1 MNKILAMVRK
11 ELIDAAR
18 DKRSVMAGLYYA
30 IGTPLIMCGLFMVL
44 IGQLTSPDDLKI
56 TITNPDNAPDLVRF
70 LSNKGI
76 TQGNIKAANV
86 KNSTAKALTENGAD
100 TQDLKAIEM
109 IISTDYAA
117 QMNQGKGAEITIVAD
132 NSDEKLQNS
141 IRRLERQLQAY
152 STEMGSL
159 RLIARGIDPR
169 VMQPLKVNI
178 HDQATTDSK
187 GGMILGIAIFTMIY
201 SVFISGMNLAID
213 TSAGERERN
222 SLALLL
228 SHPLT
233 TRQLVLSKIIAV
245 SLFALLGLVLI
256 LLVSKIAYTFVPWQ
270 ELGFSVNITS
280 EFMALMLVVGIPV
293 ALMAAC
299 LQLFVSFM
307 AKSFKEAQSYLT
319 IVLFVP
325 LALSM
330 AASYNIAPDMLQWL
344 PVSGQQQALMDFI
357 KGKDLPMLQLLV
369 STLSTLA
376 IAVLL
381 AFGME
386 RSLKSEKVIFGL

>member
-1 MNKILAMVRK
+1 MNKIIAMVRK

-56 TITNPDNAPDLVRF
+56 SITNPDKAPDLVRF

-76 TQGNIKAANV
+76 TQGEAG
-86 KNSTAKALTENGAD
+86 AK
-100 TQDLKAIEM
+100 DLKAIEL
-109 IISTDYAA
+109 IISPDYAK

-132 NSDEKLQNS
+132 NSEEKLQNS
-141 IRRLERQLQAY
+141 IRRLEKQLQAY
-152 STEMGSL
+152 SAEMGSL

-169 VMQPLKVNI
+169 VVQPLKVNV

-245 SLFALLGLVLI
+245 GLFALLGLVLI
-256 LLVSKIAYTFVPWQ
+256 LLVSKVAYTFVPWQ
-270 ELGFSVNITS
+270 ELGFSVSITN
-280 EFMALMLVVGIPV
+280 EFMALMLLVGIPV

-307 AKSFKEAQSYLT
+307 AKTFKEAQSYLT
-319 IVLFVP
+319 MVLFVP

-330 AASYNIAPDMLQWL
+330 AASYNIAPDILQWL

-357 KGKDLPMLQLLV
+357 KGKDINMLQLLV
-369 STLSTLA
+369 STLGTLA
-376 IAVLL
+376 IAFVL

-386 RSLKSEKVIFGL
+386 KSLKSEKVVFGL

>member
-1 MNKILAMVRK
+1 MNKIIAMVRK

-76 TQGNIKAANV
+76 SSGEV
-86 KNSTAKALTENGAD
+86 KDSE
-100 TQDLKAIEM
+100 LKAIEL
-109 IISTDYAA
+109 IISTDYAE
-117 QMNQGKGAEITIVAD
+117 QMNQGKAAEITIVAD
-132 NSDEKLQNS
+132 NSEEKLQNS
-141 IRRLERQLQAY
+141 IRRLEKQLQAY
-152 STEMGSL
+152 SAEMGSL

-169 VMQPLKVNI
+169 VVQPLKVNVQ
-178 HDQATTDSK
+178 DQATPDSK

-245 SLFALLGLVLI
+245 GLFALLGLVLI

-280 EFMALMLVVGIPV
+280 EFIALMLIVGIPV
-293 ALMAAC
+293 ALMSAC

-307 AKSFKEAQSYLT
+307 AKTFKEAQSYLT

-369 STLSTLA
+369 STLGTLA
-376 IAVLL
+376 IAILL

>member
-1 MNKILAMVRK
+1 MNKIIAMVRK

-18 DKRSVMAGLYYA
+18 DKRSVMVGLYYA

-76 TQGNIKAANV
+76 TQGDV
-86 KNSTAKALTENGAD
+86 GAK
-100 TQDLKAIEM
+100 DLKAIEL
-109 IISTDYAA
+109 IISTDYAE
-117 QMNQGKGAEITIVAD
+117 QMNQGKAAEITIVAD
-132 NSDEKLQNS
+132 NSEEKLQNS
-141 IRRLERQLQAY
+141 IRRLEKQLQAY
-152 STEMGSL
+152 SAEMGSL

-169 VMQPLKVNI
+169 VVQPLKVNVQ
-178 HDQATTDSK
+178 DQATPDSK

-245 SLFALLGLVLI
+245 GLFALLGLVLI

-280 EFMALMLVVGIPV
+280 EFIALMLIVGIPV

-307 AKSFKEAQSYLT
+307 AKTFKEAQSYLT

-369 STLSTLA
+369 STLGTLA
-376 IAVLL
+376 IAILL

>member
-1 MNKILAMVRK
+1 MNKIIAMVRK

-56 TITNPDNAPDLVRF
+56 TIKNPDKAPDLVRF

-76 TQGNIKAANV
+76 TQGAADG
-86 KNSTAKALTENGAD
+86 SDAK
-100 TQDLKAIEM
+100 DLKAIEL

-117 QMNQGKGAEITIVAD
+117 QMNQGKSAEITIVAD
-132 NSDEKLQNS
+132 NSEEKLQNS
-141 IRRLERQLQAY
+141 IRRLEKQLQAY
-152 STEMGSL
+152 SAEMGSL

-169 VMQPLKVNI
+169 VVQLLKVNVQ
-178 HDQATTDSK
+178 DKATTDSK

-256 LLVSKIAYTFVPWQ
+256 LLVSKIAYAFVPWQ
-270 ELGFSVNITS
+270 ELGFSVNITT

-307 AKSFKEAQSYLT
+307 AKTFKEAQSYLT
-319 IVLFVP
+319 MVLFVP

-369 STLSTLA
+369 STLGTLA

>member
-1 MNKILAMVRK
+1 MNKIMAMVRK

-56 TITNPDNAPDLVRF
+56 TITNPDKAPDLVRF

-76 TQGNIKAANV
+76 SSGEV
-86 KNSTAKALTENGAD
+86 KDSE
-100 TQDLKAIEM
+100 LKAIEL
-109 IISTDYAA
+109 IISPEYAA

-141 IRRLERQLQAY
+141 IRRLEKQLQSY

-169 VMQPLKVNI
+169 VMQPLKVSI

-256 LLVSKIAYTFVPWQ
+256 LLVSRVAYTFVPWQ
-270 ELGFSVNITS
+270 ELGFSVNITT

-307 AKSFKEAQSYLT
+307 AKTFKEAQSYLT
-319 IVLFVP
+319 MVLFVP

-369 STLSTLA
+369 STLGTLA

>member
-1 MNKILAMVRK
+1 MNKIIAMVRK

-56 TITNPDNAPDLVRF
+56 SITNPDKAPDLVRF

-76 TQGNIKAANV
+76 TQGEAG
-86 KNSTAKALTENGAD
+86 AK
-100 TQDLKAIEM
+100 DLKAIEL
-109 IISTDYAA
+109 IISPDYAK

-132 NSDEKLQNS
+132 NSEEKLQNS
-141 IRRLERQLQAY
+141 IRRLEKQLQAY
-152 STEMGSL
+152 SAEMGSL

-169 VMQPLKVNI
+169 VVQPLKVNV

-245 SLFALLGLVLI
+245 GLFALLGLVLI
-256 LLVSKIAYTFVPWQ
+256 LLVSKVAYTFVPWQ
-270 ELGFSVNITS
+270 ELGFSVSITN
-280 EFMALMLVVGIPV
+280 EFMALMLLVGIPV

-307 AKSFKEAQSYLT
+307 AKTFKEAQSYLT
-319 IVLFVP
+319 MVLFVP

-330 AASYNIAPDMLQWL
+330 AASYNIAPDILQWL

-357 KGKDLPMLQLLV
+357 KGKDMSMLQLLV
-369 STLSTLA
+369 STLDTLA
-376 IAVLL
+376 IALVLAL
-381 AFGME
+381 GME
-386 RSLKSEKVIFGL
+386 KSLKSEKVVFGL

>member
-1 MNKILAMVRK
+1 MNKIIAMVRK

-56 TITNPDNAPDLVRF
+56 TIKNPDKAPDLVRF

-76 TQGNIKAANV
+76 TQGAADG
-86 KNSTAKALTENGAD
+86 SDAK
-100 TQDLKAIEM
+100 DLKAIEL

-117 QMNQGKGAEITIVAD
+117 QMNQGKSAEITIVAD
-132 NSDEKLQNS
+132 NSEEKLQNS
-141 IRRLERQLQAY
+141 IRRLEKQLQAY
-152 STEMGSL
+152 SAEMGSL

-169 VMQPLKVNI
+169 VVQPLKVNVQ
-178 HDQATTDSK
+178 DKATTDSK

-228 SHPLT
+228 SHSLT

-256 LLVSKIAYTFVPWQ
+256 LLVSKIAYAFVPWQ
-270 ELGFSVNITS
+270 ELGFSVNITT

-307 AKSFKEAQSYLT
+307 AKTFKEAQSYLT
-319 IVLFVP
+319 MVLFVP

-369 STLSTLA
+369 STLGTLA

>member
-1 MNKILAMVRK
+1 MNKIIAMVRK

-76 TQGNIKAANV
+76 TQGDV
-86 KNSTAKALTENGAD
+86 GAK
-100 TQDLKAIEM
+100 DLKAIEL
-109 IISTDYAA
+109 IISTDYAE
-117 QMNQGKGAEITIVAD
+117 QMNQGKAAEITIVAD
-132 NSDEKLQNS
+132 NSEEKLQNS
-141 IRRLERQLQAY
+141 IRRLEKQLQAY
-152 STEMGSL
+152 SAEMGSL

-169 VMQPLKVNI
+169 VVQPLKVNVQ
-178 HDQATTDSK
+178 DQATPDSK

-201 SVFISGMNLAID
+201 SVFISGVNLAID

-245 SLFALLGLVLI
+245 GLFALLGLVLI

-280 EFMALMLVVGIPV
+280 EFIALMLIVGIPV

-307 AKSFKEAQSYLT
+307 AKTFKEAQSYLT

-369 STLSTLA
+369 STLGTLA
-376 IAVLL
+376 IAILL

>member
-1 MNKILAMVRK
+1 MNKIIAMVRK

-56 TITNPDNAPDLVRF
+56 TIKNPDKAPDLVRF

-76 TQGNIKAANV
+76 TQGAADG
-86 KNSTAKALTENGAD
+86 SDAK
-100 TQDLKAIEM
+100 DLKAIEL

-117 QMNQGKGAEITIVAD
+117 QMNQGKSAEITIVAD
-132 NSDEKLQNS
+132 NSEEKLQNS
-141 IRRLERQLQAY
+141 IRRLEKQLQAY
-152 STEMGSL
+152 SAEMGSL

-169 VMQPLKVNI
+169 VVQPLKVNVQ
-178 HDQATTDSK
+178 DKATTDSK

-256 LLVSKIAYTFVPWQ
+256 LLVSKIAYAFVPWQ
-270 ELGFSVNITS
+270 ELGFSVNITT
-280 EFMALMLVVGIPV
+280 EFMLLMLVVGIPV

-307 AKSFKEAQSYLT
+307 AKTFKEAQSYLT
-319 IVLFVP
+319 MVLFVP

-369 STLSTLA
+369 STLGTLA
-376 IAVLL
+376 IAILL

-386 RSLKSEKVIFGL
+386 RSLRSEKVIFGL

>member
-1 MNKILAMVRK
+1 MKKIIAMVRK

-56 TITNPDNAPDLVRF
+56 TLTNPGNAPDLVRF
-70 LSNKGI
+70 LENKGI
-76 TQGNIKAANV
+76 SQAATDG
-86 KNSTAKALTENGAD
+86 SDAKER
-100 TQDLKAIEM
+100 KAIEL
-109 IISTDYAA
+109 IISPDYAE
-117 QMNQGKGAEITIVAD
+117 QMNQGKAAELIIVAD

-141 IRRLERQLQAY
+141 IRRLEKQLQAY
-152 STEMGSL
+152 SSEMGSL

-169 VMQPLKVNI
+169 IVQPLKVNT
-178 HDQATTDSK
+178 HDQATSDSK

-213 TSAGERERN
+213 TSAGERESN

-233 TRQLVLSKIIAV
+233 TRQLVLAKIIAV

-270 ELGFSVNITS
+270 ELGFSVSIS
-280 EFMALMLVVGIPV
+280 GQFMGLMLLIGIPV

-307 AKSFKEAQSYLT
+307 AKTFKEAQSYLT
-319 IVLFVP
+319 MVLFIP

-330 AASYNIAPDMLQWL
+330 AASYNIAPDLLQWL

-357 KGKDLPMLQLLV
+357 KGKEMSMMHLLV
-369 STLSTLA
+369 STLGTLA

-381 AFGME
+381 ALGME
-386 RSLKSEKVIFGL
+386 KSLKSEKVIFGL

>member
-1 MNKILAMVRK
+1 MNKIMAMVRK

-56 TITNPDNAPDLVRF
+56 TITNPDKAPDLVRF

-76 TQGNIKAANV
+76 SSGEV
-86 KNSTAKALTENGAD
+86 KDSE
-100 TQDLKAIEM
+100 LKAIEL
-109 IISTDYAA
+109 IISPDYAA

-141 IRRLERQLQAY
+141 IRRLEKQLQSY

-169 VMQPLKVNI
+169 VMQPLKVSV

-256 LLVSKIAYTFVPWQ
+256 LLVSKVAYTFVPWQ
-270 ELGFSVNITS
+270 ELGFRVNITT

-307 AKSFKEAQSYLT
+307 AKTFKEAQSYLT
-319 IVLFVP
+319 MVLFVP

-369 STLSTLA
+369 STLGTLA

>member
-1 MNKILAMVRK
+1 MNKIIAMVRK

-76 TQGNIKAANV
+76 TQGNIKTANV
-86 KNSTAKALTENGAD
+86 KDSTAKASTENGAD

-117 QMNQGKGAEITIVAD
+117 QMNQGKGAEITIIAD

>member
-1 MNKILAMVRK
+1 MNKIIAMVRK

-86 KNSTAKALTENGAD
+86 KDCTAKASTENGVD

>member
-1 MNKILAMVRK
+1 MNKIMAMVRK

-56 TITNPDNAPDLVRF
+56 TIKNPDKAPDLVRF

-76 TQGNIKAANV
+76 TQGAADG
-86 KNSTAKALTENGAD
+86 SDAK
-100 TQDLKAIEM
+100 DLKAIEL

-117 QMNQGKGAEITIVAD
+117 QMNQGKSAEITIVAD
-132 NSDEKLQNS
+132 NSEEKLQNS
-141 IRRLERQLQAY
+141 IRRLEKQLQAY
-152 STEMGSL
+152 SAEMGSL

-169 VMQPLKVNI
+169 VVQPLKVNVQ
-178 HDQATTDSK
+178 DKATTDSK

-256 LLVSKIAYTFVPWQ
+256 LLVSKIAYAFVPWQ
-270 ELGFSVNITS
+270 ELGFSVNITT
-280 EFMALMLVVGIPV
+280 EFMLLMLVVGIPV

-307 AKSFKEAQSYLT
+307 AKTFKEAQSYLT
-319 IVLFVP
+319 MVLFVP

-369 STLSTLA
+369 STLGTLA

>member
-1 MNKILAMVRK
+1 MNKIIAMVRK

-30 IGTPLIMCGLFMVL
+30 IGTPLIMCGLFLVL

-56 TITNPDNAPDLVRF
+56 TITNPDKAPDLIRF

-76 TQGNIKAANV
+76 SSGETKD
-86 KNSTAKALTENGAD
+86 SE
-100 TQDLKAIEM
+100 LKAIEL
-109 IISTDYAA
+109 IIDPDYAA

-141 IRRLERQLQAY
+141 IRRLEKQLQAY

-256 LLVSKIAYTFVPWQ
+256 LLVSKIAYTYVPWQ
-270 ELGFSVNITS
+270 ELGFSVSITS
-280 EFMALMLVVGIPV
+280 EFIALMLVVGIPV

-307 AKSFKEAQSYLT
+307 AKTFKEAQSYLT
-319 IVLFVP
+319 MVLFVP

-330 AASYNIAPDMLQWL
+330 AASYNIAPDVLQWL

-357 KGKDLPMLQLLV
+357 KGKDMNLLQLLV
-369 STLSTLA
+369 STLGTLA
-376 IAVLL
+376 IAIVL

-386 RSLKSEKVIFGL
+386 KSLKSEKVIFGL